1 MQTIESLRRQLE
13 DRRDRLRAGI
23 SADATERDR
32 VRLLEQVDSA
42 LTRLDTGDYGRCL
55 ICRESVLEE
64 DLERNPLLE
73 YCLCN
78 LTREQQRA
86 LEDDLELA
94 RRLQSGLL
102 PDPDVA
108 AAGWTASYGYE
119 PAGVVSGDYCD
130 LWMRSDD
137 ADTIYFA
144 VGDVTGKGL
153 AASLLQSHIQAA
165 FRALFE
171 AETPLAELVGRVN
184 RQLLK
189 ASIPSHYATLAC
201 GRAGAHGLV
210 EIVNAGHC
218 PPLVAR
224 GGAVDAVGPTG
235 YPIGLV
241 GEHPYD
247 VARLTLGEGDTL
259 VLYSDGLTEA
269 RGSGG
274 EEYGQERLESL
285 LSRRTN
291 GTAPRG
297 LVRAIRGDLVEFLRG
312 STHADDLTVLVLR
325 RSSRML

>member
-1 MQTIESLRRQLE
+1 MQTTESLRRQLE
-13 DRRDRLRAGI
+13 DRRGRLRSGI
-23 SADATERDR
+23 SADGSERDL
-32 VRLLEQVDSA
+32 VLLLEQVDAA
-42 LTRLDTGDYGRCL
+42 LTRFETGEYGRCL
-55 ICRESVLEE
+55 ICHESVLEE
-64 DLERNPLLE
+64 DLGRNPLLE

-86 LEDDLELA
+86 LEHDLELA

-108 AAGWTASYGYE
+108 VGGWRASYGYE

-130 LWMRSDD
+130 LWVRSDE
-137 ADTIYFA
+137 ADTVYFA
-144 VGDVTGKGL
+144 VGDVTGKGV
-153 AASLLQSHIQAA
+153 AASLLMSHIQAA
-165 FRALFE
+165 FRALAE
-171 AETPLAELVGRVN
+171 AETPLADLVGRVN
-184 RQLLK
+184 RQLLR
-189 ASIPSHYATLAC
+189 AEIPSHYATLVC
-201 GRAGAHGLV
+201 GRAGADGRV

-241 GEHPYD
+241 GEHLYD
-247 VARLTLGEGDTL
+247 VTHLALEEGDTL

-269 RGSGG
+269 RGPGG

-291 GTAPRG
+291 GTTPRS
-297 LVRAIRGDLVEFLRG
+297 LVRAIRGDLIEFLGG
-312 STHADDLTVLVLR
+312 SEHADDLTLLVLR
-325 RSSRML
+325 RGRL